1 MVRHSN
7 LLASSYRRAKVSNG
21 FTRFLVGTI
30 NSIFSCVSQIR
41 AENEGSDRGENREE
55 AASYGDQEHSQE

>member
-1 MVRHSN
+1 LE
-7 LLASSYRRAKVSNG
+7 LLGSGNG
-21 FTRFLVGTI
+21 FTRFLIGTI

-41 AENEGSDRGENREE
+41 VENEGSDSGENREE